1 MNGFLKLDKKSISG
15 VAFIKMDEIIMRRKM
30 QQCDRKNELSTVHN
44 PAKQYSCFLT
54 VLFFHAVRNLLDL
67 VKRAGQALTKRQKMD
82 IICNTVKWFLCFR
95 TYRFEG
101 GEFME
106 QRKRERLLFELSYLN
121 TSALFALRE
130 HAAPVLFSKKMEQA
144 WETALIK
151 ASRRLRK

>member
-1 MNGFLKLDKKSISG
+1 MMIF
-15 VAFIKMDEIIMRRKM
+15 
-30 QQCDRKNELSTVHN
+30 CN

-144 WETALIK
+144 WETALMK
-151 ASRRLRK
+151 ASCRLRK